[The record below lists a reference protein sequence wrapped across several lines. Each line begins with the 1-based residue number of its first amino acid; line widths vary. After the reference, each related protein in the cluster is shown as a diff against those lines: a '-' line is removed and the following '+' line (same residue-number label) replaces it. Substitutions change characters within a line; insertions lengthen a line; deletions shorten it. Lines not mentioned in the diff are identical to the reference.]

1 MTKRASRFARVS
13 NRLTAK
19 LHRIFA
25 RAVREEAEARGGSYR
40 VGPFK
45 ITQIRKPD
53 MEGWFEVA
61 DWLEQ
66 RALEYENRANQKK
79 EPRF

>member
-1 MTKRASRFARVS
+1 MTKRPSKIARVS

-25 RAVREEAEARGGSYR
+25 RAVREEAKSRKVVYR

-45 ITQIRKPD
+45 LSEVRNPD
-53 MEGWFEVA
+53 LAGWHEVA

-66 RALEYENRANQKK
+66 RAVEYENRANQKK